1 MRLGDKPLHLD
12 PSLHYV
18 SLSSGTNS
26 CILHLRA
33 FAASRE
39 KLPVADSP
47 RSVPLCAL
55 SLKMHAACAHD
66 LSRNQSVDQGGTR
79 RPGGFFD
86 GEIQS
91 PPGTA
96 GSTVWRHASPGRM
109 WSACMATAWAG
120 LPRRR
125 RVDIFPKGQ
134 TCTHTPQICAPI
146 SGLALNW
153 SVLSTQR
160 SRCSASCRLPY
171 RSLVPTFFIAPAGPA
186 RVHRSQAPH
195 RFLSGRSQMR
205 GISVSTVASLMRGPY
220 CGLTIRRL
228 LPCHPIPASRATA
241 LWDMLASSR
250 FASTT
255 WEAGM
260 ACPAQPRDAIHSA
273 SRAVMASRVVLACR

>member
-96 GSTVWRHASPGRM
+96 GSTVWRHASPGRT
-109 WSACMATAWAG
+109 WSDCMATAQRIGIAADPGG
-120 LPRRR
+120 L
-125 RVDIFPKGQ
+125 FPGRGHSRSPALDGLRWVQ
-134 TCTHTPQICAPI
+134 GDRMNSVGCTPSRWRAARYCVLIISFTSVGLEILTRSV
-146 SGLALNW
+146 SGLV
-153 SVLSTQR
+153 SS
-160 SRCSASCRLPY
+160 SASTVM
-171 RSLVPTFFIAPAGPA
+171 VP
-186 RVHRSQAPH
+186 
-195 RFLSGRSQMR
+195 
-205 GISVSTVASLMRGPY
+205 
-220 CGLTIRRL
+220 
-228 LPCHPIPASRATA
+228 
-241 LWDMLASSR
+241 
-250 FASTT
+250 
-255 WEAGM
+255 
-260 ACPAQPRDAIHSA
+260 
-273 SRAVMASRVVLACR
+273 